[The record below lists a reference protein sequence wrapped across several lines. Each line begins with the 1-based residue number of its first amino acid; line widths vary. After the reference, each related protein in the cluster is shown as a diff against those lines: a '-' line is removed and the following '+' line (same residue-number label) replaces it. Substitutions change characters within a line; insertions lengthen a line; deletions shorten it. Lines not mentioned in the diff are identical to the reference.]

1 METLSHSQRAHLKTI
16 CEVEIEGITKLQT
29 EIDVNLCLLIQMAV
43 ESGGTDDDH
52 QKQLDDWTNNLLL
65 VIEESAERASD
76 CILEATAKA
85 SPLLLEEGAAGGVC
99 KQK

>member
-1 METLSHSQRAHLKTI
+1 MQIVVQS
-16 CEVEIEGITKLQT
+16 EGINEDQ
-29 EIDVNLCLLIQMAV
+29 
-43 ESGGTDDDH
+43 

-65 VIEESAERASD
+65 VIEESAGRASD

-85 SPLLLEEGAAGGVC
+85 SLLLLEEWVAGGVC